1 MTTYATKMS
10 LDQFG
15 TMDQTRGDWHFQG
28 HHRWLGSL
36 ARTRVSLQLSAIS
49 DGHVAEHAGPGAS
62 HFRNKLVF
70 SGWWNPLS
78 IRWSGSILCAAP
90 TSTNTEKST
99 HRYEEF
105 FFKSADL
112 RLSFQSL
119 ISTYPSLSLK
129 TTTRSYLLQS
139 PLDQHQSTLR
149 PE

>member
-1 MTTYATKMS
+1 MS

-78 IRWSGSILCAAP
+78 HSMVRINPLRRSNKYKYGEVNASI
-90 TSTNTEKST
+90 
-99 HRYEEF
+99 
-105 FFKSADL
+105 
-112 RLSFQSL
+112 
-119 ISTYPSLSLK
+119 
-129 TTTRSYLLQS
+129 
-139 PLDQHQSTLR
+139 
-149 PE
+149 